1 MVRALIL
8 SHMRRFA
15 LVTTVALALV
25 LPAAA
30 SADSIVYVKD
40 GNVWLSSPDASK
52 QYQVTFDGGY
62 SSPSQAND
70 GTIAALHGKQLV
82 RLDRSGHKLSEFNG
96 VGSDLTPNFYG
107 PYEPRISPDGS
118 KIAYWF
124 GQYTSYYSYGCY
136 CYLYEVESRTTWSYS
151 DRFTD
156 PTSESE
162 YYKGF
167 EQPEWL
173 TNDRILAS
181 YNGFWMNLWTWKIG
195 LGSGYVNGSAQ
206 YAAQFKD
213 SHGYNFDLGDPA
225 LSPDG
230 RKLALTDSGDAT
242 NNTRLIL
249 AEVPGPFWVG
259 EPPYTND
266 YGGSTPV
273 DQPLLQCGRETGVIW
288 NPTWSSDSV
297 KLAYSLPDGVHVMD
311 TTNYKTGGDCPADS
325 LLIPGGAEPAFGPKD
340 IDPSQKPSAPASPG
354 NPSQN
359 GSGQPTTPATPA
371 FGLSGVSLKP
381 TKFRA
386 AKRGPAIAKAT
397 GTRLSFNVSAP
408 ANVTLTVKTASG
420 KAVKGAIKTGAKPG
434 ANRLRF
440 MGRVAK
446 KTLKPGAYRL
456 TITAAALGGGGAK
469 TASLA
474 FKIVR

>member
-1 MVRALIL
+1 MKGFALI
-8 SHMRRFA
+8 A
-15 LVTTVALALV
+15 ALAFILV
-25 LPAAA
+25 LPAVA

-40 GNVWLSSPDASK
+40 GNVWLSSADASK

-70 GTIAALHGKQLV
+70 GTIAALHGKQLM
-82 RLDRSGHKLSEFNG
+82 RLDRSGHKLAEFNG

-195 LGSGYVNGSAQ
+195 LGHGYVNGSAQ

-213 SHGYNFDLGDPA
+213 GQGYNYYFGDPA

-230 RKLALTDSGDAT
+230 TKLALTDSGDAST
-242 NNTRLIL
+242 NTRLLL
-249 AEVPGPFWVG
+249 AEVPGPIWVG

-273 DQPLLQCGRETGVIW
+273 DQPVLQCFHETGVIW
-288 NPTWSSDSV
+288 NPTWSSNSV
-297 KLAYSLPDGVHVMD
+297 KLAYSLPDGIHVMD
-311 TTNYKTGGDCPADS
+311 TTNYKTGGDCPTDS
-325 LLIPGGAEPAFGPKD
+325 LLIPGGAEPAFGPSD
-340 IDPSQKPSAPASPG
+340 IDLSRKPSPPAGPGSGTSGAPA
-354 NPSQN
+354 
-359 GSGQPTTPATPA
+359 GQPTPPAA
-371 FGLSGVSLKP
+371 LALSAVSLKP
-381 TKFRA
+381 AKFRA
-386 AKRGPAIAKAT
+386 AKSGPAIAKAT
-397 GTRLSFNVSAP
+397 GTLLRFNLSAP
-408 ANVTLTVKTASG
+408 ANVRLTANTAAG
-420 KAVKGAIKTGAKPG
+420 KAVKGAIKTAGKPG
-434 ANRLRF
+434 ANKLRF
-440 MGRVAK
+440 MGRIAK
-446 KTLKPGAYRL
+446 KTLKPGRYRL
-456 TITAAALGGGGAK
+456 AISATPLTGGAAK
-469 TASLA
+469 TATVG

>member
-1 MVRALIL
+1 MVHRLIL
-8 SHMRRFA
+8 FAMKGIA
-15 LVTTVALALV
+15 LVATVLIALV
-25 LPAAA
+25 LPAVAA
-30 SADSIVYVKD
+30 ADSIVYIKD

-52 QYQVTFDGGY
+52 QYQVTSDGGY
-62 SSPSQAND
+62 SSPSQSND

-82 RLDRSGHKLSEFNG
+82 RLDRAGHKLSEFNG

-151 DRFTD
+151 DHFTD
-156 PTSESE
+156 PTNESD

-173 TNDRILAS
+173 TNDRLLAS

-195 LGSGYVNGSAQ
+195 LGHGYVNGSAQ

-213 SHGYNFDLGDPA
+213 SQGYNFYFGDPA

-230 RKLALTDSGDAT
+230 KKLALTDGGDAT
-242 NNTRLIL
+242 NNTRLL
-249 AEVPGPFWVG
+249 VAEVPGPSWVG
-259 EPPYTND
+259 EPPYAND

-273 DQPLLQCGRETGVIW
+273 EQPVLQCYHETGVIW

-297 KLAYSLPDGVHVMD
+297 KLAYSLPDGIHVMD
-311 TTNYKTGGDCPADS
+311 TTNYKTGADCPADS
-325 LLIPGGAEPAFGPKD
+325 LLIAGGAEPEFGPKD
-340 IDPSQKPSAPASPG
+340 VDLSQKPSAPGSPG
-354 NPSQN
+354 GSGQNPN
-359 GSGQPTTPATPA
+359 GSGQPTTPAA
-371 FGLSGVSLKP
+371 FALSGVSLKP
-381 TKFRA
+381 AKFRA
-386 AKRGPAIAKAT
+386 AKAGPAIAKAT
-397 GTRLSFNVSAP
+397 GSALRFAVSAP
-408 ANVTLTVKTASG
+408 AKVTLSVKTRAG
-420 KAVKGAIKTGAKPG
+420 KAIRGAIKTAGKPG
-434 ANRLRF
+434 ANKLRF
-440 MGRVAK
+440 MGRVGG
-446 KTLKPGAYRL
+446 KTLKPGRYSL
-456 TITAAALGGGGAK
+456 TLRATPLTGGGAK
-469 TASLA
+469 TTRIA